1 MGFHPD
7 QAEKVEPADYI
18 AYAQMKNLG
27 FQKRNFEANQ
37 GYQGVGDRSADE
49 VVAISFDGKFNR
61 DIIDN
66 DDLRKCSELVA
77 GVGRMSEVQ
86 NVVRYMCS

>member
-1 MGFHPD
+1 M
-7 QAEKVEPADYI
+7 
-18 AYAQMKNLG
+18 
-27 FQKRNFEANQ
+27 
-37 GYQGVGDRSADE
+37 
-49 VVAISFDGKFNR
+49 VAISFDGKFNR